1 MCVKINK
8 QEQHSF
14 IATRSFCIPTHF
26 HFLYFAFSLFQS
38 FEAFKQRD
46 MNGLGRRPPL
56 QWCKTLRF
64 LANRPGEKFA
74 WHDDP
79 PTTPKMWQTFPG
91 HFLKKYEKFL
101 KKDPNKSTVEAAA
114 AAAAAVKTKA
124 HSKYDDSFVDNKNTV
139 VANDNDEIHLTF
151 EKIIPNKANW
161 KKKKAK
167 LKMTEAPLKGLTALA
182 SFPVSDFGII

>member
-1 MCVKINK
+1 
-8 QEQHSF
+8 
-14 IATRSFCIPTHF
+14 
-26 HFLYFAFSLFQS
+26 
-38 FEAFKQRD
+38 

-56 QWCKTLRF
+56 QWCRTLHF
-64 LANRPGEKFA
+64 LTNRPGEKYA

-101 KKDPNKSTVEAAA
+101 KKDPNKVTAEAAA
-114 AAAAAVKTKA
+114 AASAIKTKP
-124 HSKYDDSFVDNKNTV
+124 HSKYDDRYVDNKNTV
-139 VANDNDEIHLTF
+139 ANDKDEIHLTF

-167 LKMTEAPLKGLTALA
+167 DKMIEAPLKGLTALA
-182 SFPVSDFGII
+182 SFPVSGFIRT